1 MASPASLLLF
11 AFLALFALLSPA
23 LACKCFDHSGGGHD
37 VRVTQACCK
46 EAMGKM
52 VNGVDCNAHSM
63 SNRLAAFAQ
72 CCARKT
78 KKSDC
83 HCSISCGSVED
94 SVGDSRLAR
103 MLN

>member
-1 MASPASLLLF
+1 MAFF
-11 AFLALFALLSPA
+11 AILIPT

-46 EAMGKM
+46 EAMGKFKG
-52 VNGVDCNAHSM
+52 NDCDAHSM
-63 SNRLAAFAQ
+63 SERLSMFAQ
-72 CCARKT
+72 RCARKT

-83 HCSISCGSVED
+83 RCSISCGSVED
-94 SVGDSRLAR
+94 SVGESRLAR